1 MTIEETNITF
11 LYPPAFDKEW
21 KKCGLTHSDK
31 EELESI
37 LTQYKQQK
45 KSYWSTLLRRHDS
58 TNRRG
63 NQIKI

>member
-31 EELESI
+31 ER
-37 LTQYKQQK
+37 T
-45 KSYWSTLLRRHDS
+45 
-58 TNRRG
+58 
-63 NQIKI
+63 